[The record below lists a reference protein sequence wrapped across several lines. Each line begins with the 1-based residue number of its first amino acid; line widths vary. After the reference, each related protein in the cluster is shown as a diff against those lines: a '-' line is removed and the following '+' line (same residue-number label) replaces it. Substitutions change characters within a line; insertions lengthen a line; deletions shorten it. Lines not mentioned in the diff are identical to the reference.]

1 MEGEDAA
8 KMLTLRQIALY
19 ITFLILITCS
29 FEFVPSRWLE
39 VFTAEFSSSA
49 LRVLGFSSGWGVN
62 DGEAYLLMVGGVR
75 DVSVTIIRECTGIH
89 VFAIFAGLVL
99 SVSGGLWL
107 RKMLSLTVAGS
118 FLLVLNIS
126 RVMLTILLTAYDVP
140 PFAWIFTNPTVETY
154 HYPLSFIY
162 GFLGV
167 AILVVIIDR
176 WILPELGETL
186 TFICRTFYNLII
198 RARDKSKI

>member
-1 MEGEDAA
+1 MDIEGASE
-8 KMLTLRQIALY
+8 MLTLRQVVIYIA
-19 ITFLILITCS
+19 FLILISWC
-29 FEFVPSRWLE
+29 FELVPSRWLE
-39 VFTAEFSSSA
+39 VFTAEVCSSA
-49 LRVLGFSSGWGVN
+49 LRILGFSSGWGVN
-62 DGEAYLLMVGGVR
+62 DGEACLSMVGGVR

-99 SVSGGLWL
+99 PVSGGLWL

-176 WILPELGETL
+176 WVLPELGETL
-186 TFICRTFYNLII
+186 TFISRTFYNLII
-198 RARDKSKI
+198 RTRNHP